1 MFIIKAVCTVWCM
14 YRMYLFLIQ
23 GVLAELKKKK
33 SILIMVY
40 LSSHELLNSQ
50 VTRRDDQE

>member
-23 GVLAELKKKK
+23 GVLAELKKKNPF
-33 SILIMVY
+33 
-40 LSSHELLNSQ
+40 SSWYIYPLMNF
-50 VTRRDDQE
+50 